1 MEINDLID
9 KIKNKASQKELYETC
24 KALRDQGIS
33 SEVILEKID
42 EYEESVELSS
52 EESRYL
58 DNIISALVGDC
69 HSSCS
74 LSDVHYK
81 GKNE

>member
-9 KIKNKASQKELYETC
+9 KIKNKVSKKELYETC

-42 EYEESVELSS
+42 EYEELAESS
-52 EESRYL
+52 NEDSEYL
-58 DNIISALVGDC
+58 DDIISALVGDC

-81 GKNE
+81 VKKQ